1 MVLHKWKP
9 RKVLLVG
16 VAGGFSESGVHRGDV
31 VIARVIYN
39 FEYGKVTAG
48 GFRRRQEYDF
58 PADVNLWAFAEVVMK
73 AAAKPW
79 KRDIRVARPD
89 NQEPSVSEAHEGYVA
104 SSNKVVDDPDHEF
117 FASVRKL
124 FPPNEIHAVEMEGSG
139 FGISAAL
146 GYGGQSVGCLMIRGI
161 SDEPVHSG
169 DASGGT
175 EQRRNWK
182 LYAADVASAFA
193 CHLIKAISSG
203 GAPDVESVGDSS
215 PLPELLSPDEIIGS
229 IQTTL
234 RGPRKSKRSG
244 KGQLSVPTIAV
255 HGSNMSRRCV
265 ALVHAGRRFGTG
277 VLLPENW
284 LLTCNHV
291 LPSMEDAREGVA
303 VFDCELASSKQFETP
318 QTFSFD
324 PEKGFY
330 TSPEQGGDDLTLV
343 KLKGDANAIYGR
355 VELHDISVQIGDL
368 VVAVSHAGGGPK
380 QDSEPGPVVALP
392 DGLVQY
398 QTPTEVGSSG
408 GPVFNK
414 DWQIVAIHK
423 RKGEYTD
430 EDARTCKECYEGIR
444 VGTVLVWAAGRAIG
458 VPWAPSAIQPHDR
471 IATRIM
477 NKLEGEPGVNLEVLM
492 PQSFQDSLLTDVEH
506 RLTKNGRRVFHVD
519 LRGKDLESIWELI
532 AENCECE
539 PAQWRAS
546 PRQAVTQRM
555 HRLQVDALHGLGP
568 VLMIE
573 GYSDCI
579 VACHSHNRSPKLF
592 DIVKEQRWDLIKLK
606 CCVVLFGAVR
616 IRKLLRFLC
625 AEKIPASN
633 VALMSDQTLCLPS
646 TTEDILLPG
655 VTLYDR
661 ADWTAWL
668 RHFNDQRPL
677 DDDALRQVSA
687 ASGTNPAALRAGM
700 RAFRNSGQGR
710 AVEAA
715 RKTLGD
721 TAEDVLSAIPKAW
734 HGTLYDAAIGKKGEG
749 LAFDALVEGGLL
761 TADGRPVIEE
771 WGRRWKEVC
780 AHGK

>member
-1 MVLHKWKP
+1 MSPPKKDFAILCPIAEEWEAVCRRLASPTTPRQPALPTAFGLIKDQRVVCVKSGKGEGLTSACLQMVLHKWKP

-265 ALVHAGRRFGTG
+265 ARPRWQEIRHWCSV
-277 VLLPENW
+277 
-284 LLTCNHV
+284 
-291 LPSMEDAREGVA
+291 ARE
-303 VFDCELASSKQFETP
+303 LAA
-318 QTFSFD
+318 D
-324 PEKGFY
+324 
-330 TSPEQGGDDLTLV
+330 
-343 KLKGDANAIYGR
+343 
-355 VELHDISVQIGDL
+355 VQ
-368 VVAVSHAGGGPK
+368 PC
-380 QDSEPGPVVALP
+380 P
-392 DGLVQY
+392 
-398 QTPTEVGSSG
+398 
-408 GPVFNK
+408 
-414 DWQIVAIHK
+414 AIHGGC
-423 RKGEYTD
+423 KG
-430 EDARTCKECYEGIR
+430 
-444 VGTVLVWAAGRAIG
+444 GRG
-458 VPWAPSAIQPHDR
+458 
-471 IATRIM
+471 
-477 NKLEGEPGVNLEVLM
+477 
-492 PQSFQDSLLTDVEH
+492 SF
-506 RLTKNGRRVFHVD
+506 RL
-519 LRGKDLESIWELI
+519 
-532 AENCECE
+532 
-539 PAQWRAS
+539 
-546 PRQAVTQRM
+546 
-555 HRLQVDALHGLGP
+555 
-568 VLMIE
+568 
-573 GYSDCI
+573 
-579 VACHSHNRSPKLF
+579 
-592 DIVKEQRWDLIKLK
+592 
-606 CCVVLFGAVR
+606 
-616 IRKLLRFLC
+616 
-625 AEKIPASN
+625 
-633 VALMSDQTLCLPS
+633 
-646 TTEDILLPG
+646 
-655 VTLYDR
+655 
-661 ADWTAWL
+661 
-668 RHFNDQRPL
+668 
-677 DDDALRQVSA
+677 
-687 ASGTNPAALRAGM
+687 
-700 RAFRNSGQGR
+700 
-710 AVEAA
+710 
-715 RKTLGD
+715 
-721 TAEDVLSAIPKAW
+721 
-734 HGTLYDAAIGKKGEG
+734 
-749 LAFDALVEGGLL
+749 
-761 TADGRPVIEE
+761 
-771 WGRRWKEVC
+771 
-780 AHGK
+780 